1 MVAGYYLAFFFSLSH
16 NFEGVHMQSD
26 TTRPS
31 NKGSKEQS
39 FLYKQVRSIHQM
51 TTNNSLS
58 QLNEPTSKMAP
69 LQIATSSN
77 VGGSLLCHLNGGLNY
92 QIEHHLFPRVNHC
105 HYPLIA
111 PVVRQDLWHTQSAW
125 NENVLE
131 MSSQHF

>member
-51 TTNNSLS
+51 TNNLFKGCTHTHKENDCSFELK
-58 QLNEPTSKMAP
+58 LEGNGP
-69 LQIATSSN
+69 LDSRAKISN
-77 VGGSLLCHLNGGLNY
+77 LTL
-92 QIEHHLFPRVNHC
+92 
-105 HYPLIA
+105 
-111 PVVRQDLWHTQSAW
+111 
-125 NENVLE
+125 
-131 MSSQHF
+131 